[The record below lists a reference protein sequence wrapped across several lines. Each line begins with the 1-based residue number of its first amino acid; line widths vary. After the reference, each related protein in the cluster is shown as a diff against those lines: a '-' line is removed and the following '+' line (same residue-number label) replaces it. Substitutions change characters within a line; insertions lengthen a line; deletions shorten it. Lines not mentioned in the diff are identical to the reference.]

1 MNKRAIGMVET
12 SSIAK
17 GLEVADLM
25 SKEAEVEVLMCN
37 STCPGKFII
46 LIAGEVAA
54 VKSSVDKGCSAS
66 EGFLVDSIVIPDPHP
81 QIFSAISETVD
92 IEEIEAL
99 GVIETFSSA
108 SGLISADSAVKS
120 ARVDLIACRLGVAIG
135 GKSYVLVNGDV
146 ASVRSAVDAG
156 AREAQRLGM
165 LVAKVV
171 IPNPNNILDRY
182 IL

>member
-1 MNKRAIGMVET
+1 MNKKAIGMVET

-17 GLEVADLM
+17 GFEVADLM

-37 STCPGKFII
+37 STCPGKFIV
-46 LIAGEVAA
+46 LVAGEVAA
-54 VKSSVDKGCSAS
+54 VRSSVDKGCSVS

-81 QIFSAISETVD
+81 QIFSAITETTNVN
-92 IEEIEAL
+92 EVEAL
-99 GVIETFSSA
+99 GIVETFSSA
-108 SGLISADSAVKS
+108 SGLICADAMVKS
-120 ARVDLIACRLGVAIG
+120 ARVDLIACRLAVAIG

-146 ASVRSAVDAG
+146 ASVRSAVEAG
-156 AREAQRLGM
+156 AKEAERLGL

-171 IPNPNNILDRY
+171 IPNPNDILDRY